1 MKFKKQIPK
10 KRHFAIQNVNKTSNK
25 TRQASFETLNKC
37 FIHARPTVNCKWQY
51 SGGTVC
57 LDSNLPIFSQ
67 IFSF

>member
-51 SGGTVC
+51 SGGTG
-57 LDSNLPIFSQ
+57 LFRQQFANF
-67 IFSF
+67 